1 MRTKSVLIIAIV
13 SIGLLASCALAPMSS
28 SMSSDA
34 AEKRAV
40 ESFGMPAPA
49 MEEALAP
56 MEGAASDSVFATG
69 AQPAERIVIRNAN
82 LSIVVEDP
90 TQSVEVISQM
100 ANTMGG
106 FVVSSNVYKTM
117 TSSGM
122 EVPNANI
129 TIRVPADKLEEAL
142 DEIKGLVKDQK
153 IDILNEEISGQ
164 DVTSEVTDLES
175 RLRNLR
181 AAETQLLEIME
192 NATESEDVIAIFR
205 ELTSVRGEIEVI
217 EGQLKYFRES
227 ARLSAISVYLQAK
240 AAIEPIT
247 IGGWQPGVEAQ
258 RALQALVEGGKYLVN
273 ALIWLVL
280 FAVPILAVIIL
291 PIFLIVRAV
300 RKRSMKKAEEQKK

>member
-1 MRTKSVLIIAIV
+1 MRTKSVLLIGIV

-28 SMSSDA
+28 TKFSDA
-34 AEKRAV
+34 AGERAV
-40 ESFGMPAPA
+40 ESFEMPIPA
-49 MEEALAP
+49 MEEAMAP
-56 MEGAASDSVFATG
+56 REGAVSDSAFATG
-69 AQPAERIVIRNAN
+69 SQPSERIVIRNAN
-82 LSIVVEDP
+82 LSIIVEDP
-90 TQSVEVISQM
+90 TQSIEVISQM
-100 ANTMGG
+100 ANDMGG
-106 FVVSSNVYKTM
+106 FVVFSNVYKTM
-117 TSSGM
+117 TSSGV

-129 TIRVPADKLEEAL
+129 TIRVPAEKLEDAL
-142 DEIKGLVKDQK
+142 EEIKGLVRDPR
-153 IDILNEEISGQ
+153 IDIQNEEVSGQ

-205 ELTSVRGEIEVI
+205 ELTNVRGEIEVI
-217 EGQLKYFRES
+217 EGQLKYYRES
-227 ARLSAISVYLQAK
+227 ARLSAISVFLQAK

-258 RALQALVEGGKYLVN
+258 RALQALVEGGKYIVN

-291 PIFLIVRAV
+291 PIYLIVKAV
-300 RKRSMKKAEEQKK
+300 RKRSLKKADEQKK

>member
-1 MRTKSVLIIAIV
+1 MKIKSMFLIGLV
-13 SIGLLASCALAPMSS
+13 STGLLASCALAPMSS
-28 SMSSDA
+28 GISSDA

-40 ESFGMPAPA
+40 ESFEMPAA
-49 MEEALAP
+49 VMEESLAP
-56 MEGAASDSVFATG
+56 MEGAGVDSSFATG

-90 TQSVEVISQM
+90 NLSIEVISEM
-100 ANTMGG
+100 ANDMGG

-117 TSSGM
+117 TSGGV

-129 TIRVPADKLEEAL
+129 TIRVPAEKLEVAL
-142 DEIKGLVKDQK
+142 DEIKALVKDPK
-153 IDILNEEISGQ
+153 IDIQNEDISGQ

-175 RLRNLR
+175 RLRNLK

-205 ELTSVRGEIEVI
+205 ELTNVRGEIELI
-217 EGQLKYFRES
+217 EGQLKYYRES
-227 ARLSAISVYLQAK
+227 ARLSAISVFLQAK

-258 RALQALVEGGKYLVN
+258 RALQALVESGKYIVN

-291 PIFLIVRAV
+291 PIYLIVRV
-300 RKRSMKKAEEQKK
+300 IRKRNFKKAEEQK

>member
-1 MRTKSVLIIAIV
+1 MFLIGLV
-13 SIGLLASCALAPMSS
+13 STGLLASCALAPMSS
-28 SMSSDA
+28 GISSDA

-40 ESFGMPAPA
+40 ESFEMPAA
-49 MEEALAP
+49 VMEESLAP
-56 MEGAASDSVFATG
+56 MEGAGVDSSFATG

-90 TQSVEVISQM
+90 NLSIEVISEM
-100 ANTMGG
+100 ANDMGG

-117 TSSGM
+117 TSGGV

-129 TIRVPADKLEEAL
+129 TIRVPAEKLEVAL
-142 DEIKGLVKDQK
+142 DEIKALVKDPK
-153 IDILNEEISGQ
+153 IDIQNEDISGQ

-175 RLRNLR
+175 RLRNLK

-205 ELTSVRGEIEVI
+205 ELTNVRGEIELI
-217 EGQLKYFRES
+217 EGQLKYYRES
-227 ARLSAISVYLQAK
+227 ARLSAISVFLQAK

-258 RALQALVEGGKYLVN
+258 RALQALVESGKYIVN

-291 PIFLIVRAV
+291 PIYLIVRV
-300 RKRSMKKAEEQKK
+300 IRKRNFKKAEEQK